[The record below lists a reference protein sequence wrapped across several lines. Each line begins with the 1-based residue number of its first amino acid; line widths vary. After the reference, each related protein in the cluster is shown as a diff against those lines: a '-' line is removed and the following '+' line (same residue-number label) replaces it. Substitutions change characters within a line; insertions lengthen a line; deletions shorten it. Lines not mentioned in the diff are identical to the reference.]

1 MPDHSQFPSIRWLIR
16 AGILSMVLTILL
28 LASGIIFRSTSR
40 NDIARNREDMATA
53 LDISGRLFRSSEEMT
68 RLTRA
73 FIRTMDPRWGESF
86 DSARIAFVAGLDTPN
101 PGDLLLSSVLSPTE
115 AALLHQARE
124 HALAVQ
130 SMELEAVRAT
140 QGLFPD
146 GADGWTASGPPD
158 RDRAVDLVAGEDFT
172 LGKTRLGDLIADYES
187 RVTAR
192 GQQAV
197 DRSVAGVKWYFV
209 FLGLVLTP
217 LLIVLIWIFA
227 RLARRLR
234 ESLFDL
240 MPAAQRIARGEW
252 NLRLPVTGTDE
263 LARLATVLNVA
274 LDTMHEEIGERRRAE
289 IAVHQSEERLL
300 TIQEAL
306 PLGIFVA
313 DATGDCRYTNAEWGR
328 MTGLSPDEA
337 RGSGWQRA
345 LHPADAN
352 EILRSWSRFAEGR
365 VENFDETFRLV
376 LPPGHV
382 MNVRVRAKALTGP
395 GFPPSFIGT
404 MEDVTAHVALEAE
417 RQKHLHNLES
427 SKAALEQSSRELER
441 ASAEA
446 AEARERA
453 EGAARSKSDFL
464 ANMSHEIRTPMNGVL
479 GMSGLL
485 MDTGLTPVQ
494 REYVGTISQ
503 SAESLLT
510 ILNDILDFSKMEAG
524 KLSFE
529 VLPFDLRSAA
539 EDALDL
545 LAVQAHEKGL
555 ACALRYAPGTPQH
568 VVGDP
573 GRIRQILT
581 NLLSNAIKFTA
592 SGHVLVDV
600 EELEHDTRGSLIRLA
615 VRDTGIGIAPEGQ
628 AALFTHFT
636 QADSSTTRRFGGTG
650 LGLAITRNLT
660 HMMGGDVGVESV
672 VGEGSTFWA
681 TFRLPVQ
688 ADAPP
693 ACAPVALM
701 GTRVLVVEHRAV
713 YRDVLAEQLESWG
726 LQVDT
731 VATGTAALDRLAV
744 ACRSPSPFQIAF
756 LPASLPDLDARGLAR
771 TISANPRFGN
781 PTLVVLAQNGRR
793 GDAAMFHTAGF
804 AAYLSRPVRT
814 STLVKALCEIRLRRR
829 AGTAGDL
836 ITRHSLA
843 ETPGVPPA
851 VPSSADPTVSG
862 EPGPPGA
869 RVLVVEDNIVNQR
882 VAVRMF
888 QKLGCHTDVAANG
901 VEAVAM
907 VRGFPYDMVVMD
919 CQMPEMDG
927 YEATVAIRRMEEG
940 EESRVPIIAMTA
952 NAMAG
957 DRERCLEVGMDDYV
971 SKPIRLDDL
980 RRLLDRWTPPGSLRA
995 AAPPVVEVSYS
1006 G

>member
-1 MPDHSQFPSIRWLIR
+1 MKALSPRPTVRWLIR
-16 AGILSMVLTILL
+16 AGIVGMVVVIGL
-28 LASGIIFRSTSR
+28 LAGGLAILSANRNTIVQTRS
-40 NDIARNREDMATA
+40 EMAAA
-53 LDISGRLFRSSEEMT
+53 LRVSDHLFHVSEELT

-73 FIRTMDPRWGESF
+73 WIRTEDSRWSAEF
-86 DSARIAFVAGLDTPN
+86 DTVVAGFLS
-101 PGDLLLSSVLSPTE
+101 GSGRDLGGRRALVDALPLEERQVLVDAWATATE
-115 AALLHQARE
+115 LARTE
-124 HALAVQ
+124 T
-130 SMELEAVRAT
+130 EAVRAA

-146 GADGWTASGPPD
+146 STGAFTRTGPPD
-158 RDRAVDLVAGEDFT
+158 RDRAVSLVADDDFT
-172 LGKTRLGDLIADYES
+172 LLKSRLNDRLTRFEDL
-187 RVTAR
+187 VTRR
-192 GQQAV
+192 GEAAI
-197 DRSVAGVKWYFV
+197 DRSMTLVRWC
-209 FLGLVLTP
+209 FLLLATVVGP
-217 LLIVLIWIFA
+217 LLVMLVWVFA

-240 MPAAQRIARGEW
+240 MPTAQRIARGEW
-252 NLRLPVTGTDE
+252 DLRLPVTGTDE
-263 LARLATVLNVA
+263 LARLATVMNVA

-289 IAVHQSEERLL
+289 LAVQRSEERLL

-313 DATGDCRYTNAEWGR
+313 DASGDCRYTNAEWSR
-328 MTGLSPDEA
+328 MTGLSADEA

-345 LHPADAN
+345 VHPADAN
-352 EILRSWSRFAEGR
+352 DVLHAWSRFTAGQQGD
-365 VENFDETFRLV
+365 FDETFRLV
-376 LPPGHV
+376 LPAGDV
-382 MNVRVRAKALTGP
+382 MQVRVRARPLAGP
-395 GFPPSFIGT
+395 GFPPSFIGN
-404 MEDVTAHVALEAE
+404 MEDVTAHVALETE
-417 RQKHLHNLES
+417 RQKHLHTLES
-427 SKAALEQSSRELER
+427 SKAALEKSAQELER

-453 EGAARSKSDFL
+453 EGAARSKSEFL

-479 GMSGLL
+479 GMAGLL

-494 REYVGTISQ
+494 REYVGTIKQ

-539 EDALDL
+539 EDVVDL

-555 ACALRYAPGTPQH
+555 ACTLRYAPGTPQY

-600 EELEHDTRGSLIRLA
+600 EELEHDSRGSLIRLA

-628 AALFTHFT
+628 ALLFTHFT

-650 LGLAITRNLT
+650 LGLAISRNLT
-660 HMMGGDVGVESV
+660 HLMGGDMGVESV

-688 ADAPP
+688 QDAPP
-693 ACAPVALM
+693 VSTPDALA
-701 GTRVLVVEHRAV
+701 GTRVLIVEHRAI

-731 VATGTAALDRLAV
+731 VATGTAALDRLAM

-756 LPASLPDLDARGLAR
+756 LSASLPDLDARGLAR
-771 TISANPRFGN
+771 TIGTDPRFGS
-781 PTLVVLAQNGRR
+781 PSLVVLAQSGRR
-793 GDAAMFHTAGF
+793 GDAAMFHAAGF
-804 AAYLSRPVRT
+804 AAYLSRPIRT
-814 STLVKALCEIRLRRR
+814 STLVDALLEIRLRRR
-829 AGTAGDL
+829 TGRTGDL

-843 ETPGVPPA
+843 ETPPDESGI
-851 VPSSADPTVSG
+851 PSSPASLVPAEPVS
-862 EPGPPGA
+862 PGA

-901 VEAVAM
+901 VEAVSM
-907 VRGFPYDMVVMD
+907 VRGFPYDLVVMD

-927 YEATVAIRRMEEG
+927 YEATGLIRQQEEG
-940 EESRVPIIAMTA
+940 EDSRIPIIAMTA
-952 NAMAG
+952 NAMTG
-957 DRERCLEVGMDDYV
+957 DREKCLEAGMDDYV

-980 RRLLDRWTPPGSLRA
+980 RRLLDRWAPPGSLRA
-995 AAPPVVEVSYS
+995 AAPAVVEVSYS